1 MKKIYLFLCSA
12 LLCSTTALAQGF
24 DAGGLIVDPSSISAF
39 DMFNTSTTQF
49 NFGTARSAAL
59 AGAMTS
65 LGGDASCMSINP
77 AGIGMYRSNEI
88 TITPMMTFAR
98 AKTNAAPF
106 EGNSSNRFG
115 VGNFGMVAKLR
126 ESATGITAINMG
138 LSYNRIADFNYCYSF
153 STAGAAGNSSI
164 ADVFAGQLAAEGI
177 TSSQLKGNYSSNGE
191 FMWNRYDPTY
201 WGAIL
206 GYQTGLIYDKDGVWG
221 RDMIAPNAATEQFTT
236 VESKGSAGEWVWSL
250 GLNFGSKFY
259 LGFSLGA
266 TTINREQH
274 IYYGEGYHYS
284 AEPELNY
291 RADYFNYDQVSKM
304 KGSGINFKLGAIY
317 RPVEALRIGVAF
329 HTPTYYT
336 VSYSFQSGMTSQVKA
351 LNNVDNYTVNK
362 DDYLDPAFSEKTVKL
377 VDDGDYS
384 WTYTT
389 PTRLLFGASY
399 TIAKCVVLTADYE
412 RDWYNTMRMKDSPYG
427 ALYKGYIKEAFKGS
441 NTARLGVEYRFIP
454 QMAVRVGY
462 GHWSGALRDNEA
474 IYSTP
479 VVYKTNYVGAGFG
492 VALSQHFSIDVAYQY
507 CANHLTPYKTFY
519 GYDDTIDIASP
530 TFNTKIAR
538 HNAMLTMAIH
548 F

>member
-1 MKKIYLFLCSA
+1 MCSA

-24 DAGGLIVDPSSISAF
+24 DAGGLVIDPSTINAF

-49 NFGTARSAAL
+49 SYGTARSAAL

-77 AGIGMYRSNEI
+77 AGIAMYRSNEI

-98 AKTNAAPF
+98 AKNSGVNSF
-106 EGNSSNRFG
+106 ESNSSNRFA

-126 ESATGITAINMG
+126 ESATGVTAINMG
-138 LSYNRIADFNYCYSF
+138 LSYNRLADFNYSYSF
-153 STAGAAGNSSI
+153 SVAGAAGNASI
-164 ADVFAGQLAAEGI
+164 ADVFAGQLAAAGI

-221 RDMIAPNAATEQFTT
+221 RDMIANNAATEGFTT
-236 VESKGSAGEWVWSL
+236 VDSKGSAGEWVWSL

-266 TTINREQH
+266 TTIKREQH

-304 KGSGINFKLGAIY
+304 EGSGINFKLGAIY
-317 RPVEALRIGVAF
+317 RPIEALRIGVAF

-336 VSYSFQSGMTSQVKA
+336 VSYSFQSGMTSQVKS
-351 LNNVDNYTVNK
+351 LNNVDDYTVNK
-362 DDYLDPAFSEKTVKL
+362 DGYLDPAFSEKSAKL

-384 WTYTT
+384 WNYTT

-399 TIAKCVVLTADYE
+399 TIAKSVVLTVDYE

-427 ALYKGYIKEAFKGS
+427 ALYKGYIKDAFKGS
-441 NTARLGVEYRFIP
+441 NTIRAGVEWRFIP

-507 CANHLTPYKTFY
+507 SSNHLTPFKTFY
-519 GYDDTIDIASP
+519 GYDDTIDIASQ
-530 TFNTKIAR
+530 TFTTKIDR
-538 HNAMLTMAIH
+538 HNALLTLAIH